1 MRRIKDGSLL
11 CTVFALFSA
20 YEAAHVLSPPSLT
33 DSAKEGAVE
42 ADLLNH
48 GFINKH
54 LYPKPDE
61 VTIKCKMLTSKRLF
75 YDGTCTSSDYV
86 VERVCAGRCHPE
98 RQENKSWWG
107 EYLKYWH
114 SQYVKHWKCK
124 EGKTRRQRIKLLCPN
139 GTIRTYKIRV
149 VKTCNCVQYSKKDNE
164 SKSRKRRP
172 RRKRRRHRTKKRR
185 GQGRKNK
192 NNRKYLNSNSPEL

>member
-20 YEAAHVLSPPSLT
+20 YEAALVLTPPTLT
-33 DSAKEGAVE
+33 DSTNEGVTD
-42 ADLLNH
+42 ADFLNQ
-48 GFINKH
+48 GYSNRH

-61 VTIKCKMLTSKRLF
+61 VTIKCKMLVSKRLLS
-75 YDGTCTSSDYV
+75 DGKCTSNEFLVD
-86 VERVCAGRCHPE
+86 RVCAGRCHPA
-98 RQENKSWWG
+98 RQDNKPWWG

-124 EGKTRRQRIKLLCPN
+124 AGKTGRQRVILLCPN
-139 GTIRTYKIRV
+139 GTHRTYKIKV

-164 SKSRKRRP
+164 SNCRKRGS
-172 RRKRRRHRTKKRR
+172 RRKRRRHRLKKKRGGR
-185 GQGRKNK
+185 RKNK
-192 NNRKYLNSNSPEL
+192 NSRNYLNSNSPEL